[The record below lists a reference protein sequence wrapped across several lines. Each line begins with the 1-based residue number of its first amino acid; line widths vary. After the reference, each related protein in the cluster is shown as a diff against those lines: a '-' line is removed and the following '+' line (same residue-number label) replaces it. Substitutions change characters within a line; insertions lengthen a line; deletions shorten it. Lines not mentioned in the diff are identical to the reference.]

1 MFDKFPP
8 LRIGGKIWTNWNC
21 YNFLEPLWKTI
32 QRYNLFKNWYDK
44 KLRKHCTDT
53 KYDSQICTDTNFSIT
68 CIDTKR
74 LKNCTDSIGFL
85 RNAQTSNLFLKKLH
99 IFKKIYIKNC
109 IELLIGVIFPEFDV
123 GVFWPKNAPI
133 HEGNTS
139 GAQRPRAR
147 TLRAQGCLE
156 SSEVGDTKFF
166 RNLRHRQVHLVL
178 YHFWSDSHGRGG
190 TRELCL
196 SFGTPGSDYAKTEEH
211 SPS

>member
-1 MFDKFPP
+1 MENY
-8 LRIGGKIWTNWNC
+8 T
-21 YNFLEPLWKTI
+21 TI
-32 QRYNLFKNWYDK
+32 QFVQKLVPIKNWGNIAPIQNMIHKYAPIRIFQSHVLIPNVWKIVPIQLDFWEMH
-44 KLRKHCTDT
+44 KH
-53 KYDSQICTDTNFSIT
+53 QIYFW
-68 CIDTKR
+68 
-74 LKNCTDSIGFL
+74 
-85 RNAQTSNLFLKKLH
+85 KKLH